1 MLSLFYNLI
10 QALILGLLTP
20 LTAVCVLPL
29 YPAFLTYLS
38 KQVDKSSED
47 KNQIMTFGILIS
59 AGVISFML
67 LIGLLFTTF
76 LEVSLTKVIGIIS
89 PIAFIILALMSIKLI
104 FNINLGINLPH
115 SINLTFK
122 NPKLN
127 AFFYGFFFGAI
138 IIPCNPL
145 LIAAL
150 FVKSVTIT
158 SFAQNILSFI
168 FFGVGISIPL
178 LLLAGLSSINS
189 QKFMDF
195 FLVHNKIIN
204 RISGLIMLTIS
215 LYYLFYVFRIL
226 EF

>member
-10 QALILGLLTP
+10 HALILGLFTP

-29 YPAFLTYLS
+29 YPAFLSYLS

-59 AGVISFML
+59 SGVISFML

-104 FNINLGINLPH
+104 FKINLRINLPH

-122 NPKLN
+122 NPKSN

-138 IIPCNPL
+138 VIPCNPL

-168 FFGVGISIPL
+168 FFGIGISIPL
-178 LLLAGLSSINS
+178 LVLAGLSSINS

-195 FLVHNKIIN
+195 FLIHNKIIN

-215 LYYLFYVFRIL
+215 LYYLFFVFKIIS
-226 EF
+226 F